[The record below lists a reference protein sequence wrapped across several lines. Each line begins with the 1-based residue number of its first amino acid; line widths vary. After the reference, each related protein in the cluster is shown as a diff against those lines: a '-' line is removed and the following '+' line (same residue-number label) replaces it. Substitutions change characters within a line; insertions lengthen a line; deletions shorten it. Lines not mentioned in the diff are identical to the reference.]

1 MRFVIK
7 HEIKGRIHIHVLQNR
22 MSYEQAD
29 TLEYYLNQQ
38 GCVTSVRVRERIQ
51 DAVICYTGDRNAMI
65 DVLRRFQYDA
75 VRVPD
80 TCLQNSGREL
90 NETYFEQ
97 LVDKIVLHYGCK
109 LLIPQPIRMVITWTK
124 ALKYIWLGLKCL
136 FAGKIEVAVL
146 DATAILVSL
155 LRNDCNTAGSVMFLL
170 GIGEILEEWTHKK
183 SVDALA
189 RSMALNVGNVWL
201 KRDGQEILVPVSEV
215 QSGDQVVV
223 HMGNVIPFDGMVV
236 DGDAM
241 VNQASL
247 TGESMPV
254 HKTVEGYVYAGTV
267 IEEGEITLLVKETTG
282 SSKYESI
289 VTMIEESEKPAIRD
303 EKAVEIVKRLD
314 YDFSLAKKD
323 AAMGSG
329 VIARTIVLDKL
340 VGNYLNEHSNAVV
353 VNIAC
358 GMDTR
363 CYRNEGHYKHWY
375 NLDLPETMEVRQ
387 RFLKEDGV
395 ISQIAASAMD
405 AAWATQIEQTDEPV
419 LIIIEGLTMYLSEK
433 DVKTIFRIISERFPQ
448 ATVLVEIMSPKM
460 AKHFKEKSIEGSKA
474 KFTWGIASGKE
485 MEALLPG
492 YNCLEEHSLTEG
504 MAEFISVYKLLNKIP
519 VVRNISN
526 KILVMK
532 LEKKF
537 Y

>member
-1 MRFVIK
+1 MNQNGELEGKTRVSM
-7 HEIKGRIHIHVLQNR
+7 EGVPETMLQ
-22 MSYEQAD
+22 
-29 TLEYYLNQQ
+29 TLYARA
-38 GCVTSVRVRERIQ
+38 T
-51 DAVICYTGDRNAMI
+51 
-65 DVLRRFQYDA
+65 
-75 VRVPD
+75 
-80 TCLQNSGREL
+80 
-90 NETYFEQ
+90 ETE
-97 LVDKIVLHYGCK
+97 K
-109 LLIPQPIRMVITWTK
+109 
-124 ALKYIWLGLKCL
+124 
-136 FAGKIEVAVL
+136 
-146 DATAILVSL
+146 
-155 LRNDCNTAGSVMFLL
+155 
-170 GIGEILEEWTHKK
+170 
-183 SVDALA
+183 
-189 RSMALNVGNVWL
+189 
-201 KRDGQEILVPVSEV
+201 
-215 QSGDQVVV
+215 
-223 HMGNVIPFDGMVV
+223 
-236 DGDAM
+236 
-241 VNQASL
+241 
-247 TGESMPV
+247 
-254 HKTVEGYVYAGTV
+254 
-267 IEEGEITLLVKETTG
+267 
-282 SSKYESI
+282 
-289 VTMIEESEKPAIRD
+289 EKPAIRD
-303 EKAVEIVKRLD
+303 EKAVEIVKQLD

-363 CYRNEGHYKHWY
+363 CYRNEGHYKRWY

-474 KFTWGIASGKE
+474 KFTWGIAGGKE

-504 MAEFISVYKLLNKIP
+504 MAEFIPVYKLLNKIP

-532 LEKKF
+532 LEK
-537 Y
+537 